1 MATEE
6 EQDWMM
12 ELAKEIGGKIERGE
26 LPPKDENG
34 FYIL

>member
-1 MATEE
+1 MATQTDEE
-6 EQDWMM
+6 WMM
-12 ELAKEIGGKIERGE
+12 TLAEEIGGKVERGE